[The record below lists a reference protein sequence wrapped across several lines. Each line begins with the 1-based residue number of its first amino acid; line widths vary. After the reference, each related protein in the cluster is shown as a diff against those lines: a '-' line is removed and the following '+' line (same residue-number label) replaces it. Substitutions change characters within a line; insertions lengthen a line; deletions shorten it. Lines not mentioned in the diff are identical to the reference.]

1 MAKRTQPAMPS
12 ASAFSLPRRDSVLT
26 GRMTASPAVT
36 VTPGGQS
43 SRISLRA
50 PEKSRAALSRALG
63 LKLPEQPKT
72 IAQAGSRTAIWLGPD
87 EWLVLDEPE
96 VDLMAAL
103 ASVKALHSAADV
115 SHRNQAIMVAGP
127 SVEATLNAGCP
138 LDLSIAAFP
147 VNAATRTVLGKA
159 EIVLWRTEEKTFRV
173 ECWRSFADY
182 CFTLLAS
189 GARDAAMG

>member
-1 MAKRTQPAMPS
+1 MAKRAKAAMPA
-12 ASAFSLPRRDSVLT
+12 ASAFPVPRRDGVLI

-36 VTPGGQS
+36 VTPGGQA
-43 SRISLRA
+43 SRLSLRA

-63 LKLPEQPKT
+63 LKLPETPRAT
-72 IAQAGSRTAIWLGPD
+72 VQAGSRTAIWLGPD
-87 EWLVLDEPE
+87 EWLVLDDPD
-96 VDLMAAL
+96 VDLMAGM
-103 ASVKALHSAADV
+103 ASVKALHSAVDI

-138 LDLSIAAFP
+138 LDLSETAFP
-147 VNAATRTVLGKA
+147 VGNATRTVLGKA
-159 EIVLWRTEEKTFRV
+159 EIVLWRTDAKTFRV
-173 ECWRSFADY
+173 ECWRSFAGY